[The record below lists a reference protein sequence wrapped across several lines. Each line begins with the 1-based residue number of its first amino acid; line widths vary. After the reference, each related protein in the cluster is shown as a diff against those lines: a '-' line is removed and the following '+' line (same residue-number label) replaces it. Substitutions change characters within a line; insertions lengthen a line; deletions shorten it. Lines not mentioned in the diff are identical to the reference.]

1 MTSVLKSFAQIPY
14 EVKGLR
20 ALSGATA
27 FEVNVGVSLK
37 SQMMTVDDFDAV
49 TTSGVDISGKLLK
62 DLGRFVITYD
72 ADTSAYIAKYRA
84 VQVVDGPDSEGVP
97 EDYATALYVKVWSA
111 DGAGVRVVRT
121 GPLA

>member
-1 MTSVLKSFAQIPY
+1 MSSTQKSYAQIPY

-27 FEVNVGVSLK
+27 FEVDAGVSLK
-37 SQMMTVDDFDAV
+37 SQMMAVADFSAV
-49 TTSGVDISGKLLK
+49 TTAGVDVSGLLLK

-72 ADTSAYIAKYRA
+72 PATSAYIAKYRA
-84 VQVVDGPDSEGVP
+84 VQVVAGADTEGVP
-97 EDYATALYVKVWSA
+97 ADYPIALYVKVWSA
-111 DGAGVRVVRT
+111 DGAGVKVVRT